1 MNILVIG
8 NQLNLEEAK
17 KKFGD
22 THLWHHRATHTQ
34 LNKVI
39 NQVDVVFDFIP
50 NLDSIDSYKPTKELP
65 IFFNT
70 SLITLKTIFKN
81 GEIDKLISFG
91 FCGLPT
97 FLNRELLEVG
107 VRKQSDVP
115 ALALICNK
123 LGTDFKPIAD
133 SVGLVTPRII
143 CMIINE
149 AYCTVEEEI
158 ASRSDIDL
166 AMKLGTNYPY
176 GPFEWCNR
184 IGIKNVIDLLKSVY
198 SDTQDE
204 RYVICPLLLKE
215 AASAR

>member
-8 NQLNLEEAK
+8 EQVNLEEAK
-17 KKFGD
+17 QKFGD
-22 THLWHHRATHTQ
+22 THLWHYRVAHIQ
-34 LNKVI
+34 LSEVI

-50 NLDSIDSYKPTKELP
+50 NPDSIDGYKPTKELP

-81 GEIDKLISFG
+81 GDIDKMMSFG
-91 FCGLPT
+91 FCGMPT
-97 FLNRELLEVG
+97 FLNRELLEVSM
-107 VRKQSDVP
+107 RKQADVP
-115 ALALICNK
+115 ALTLICKK
-123 LGTDFKPIAD
+123 LGTDFKPVAD

-149 AYCTVEEEI
+149 AYYTVEEGT